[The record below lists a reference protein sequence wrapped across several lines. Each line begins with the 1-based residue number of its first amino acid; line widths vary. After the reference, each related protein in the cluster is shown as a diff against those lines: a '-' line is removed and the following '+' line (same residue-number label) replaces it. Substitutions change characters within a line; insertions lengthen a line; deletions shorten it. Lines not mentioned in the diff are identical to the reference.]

1 MFLAFLSA
9 VVRHCLL
16 ASSFR
21 FSAFSGFP
29 SALSVTHSFP
39 AHCPFPLFSVASS
52 CLHSFCSVPFSPSC
66 SRLFLTPVFPS
77 ACSLSRSS
85 LSLLSLAPLFLAP
98 LFLAPFHCP
107 PLLEPDRRAA
117 EIYFAA
123 AFLAVAFL
131 AAGFLAVFASAFTAV
146 LAGAF
151 RAAVS
156 FSTFASALT
165 ALLRVV
171 FFFGS
176 GAPALRA

>member
-1 MFLAFLSA
+1 MSYSVLSCVSLRFYPLSSGIVA
-9 VVRHCLL
+9 LV
-16 ASSFR
+16 SSFR

-85 LSLLSLAPLFLAP
+85 LSLLSFSLPSTA
-98 LFLAPFHCP
+98 P
-107 PLLEPDRRAA
+107 PLSEPDRRAA

-131 AAGFLAVFASAFTAV
+131 AAGFLAVFAPAFTAV